1 MTKYI
6 YTYGV
11 FDLLHP
17 GHVRFLK
24 KCKELDKKTYLI
36 VGVVSDKEVKE
47 NKDPRKPILTQFERM
62 EILSH
67 LNTIDRVML
76 QATYDPVPNLISL
89 KNEGIKVEIVAKG
102 DDKFQIHGEKYLLE
116 NGGKFIFPK
125 YEEAFSTSDII
136 KKIIQNFS

>member
-1 MTKYI
+1 MNKYI

-24 KCKELDKKTYLI
+24 KCKGLIQNSYLI

-47 NKDPRKPILTQFERM
+47 NKDPRKPILSQNERM

-67 LNTIDRVML
+67 INTVDRVML
-76 QATYDPVPNLISL
+76 QATYDPVPNLIIL
-89 KNEGIKVEIVAKG
+89 KNEGIKIEMVAKG
-102 DDKFQIHGEKYLLE
+102 DDKFQIHGEKYLND
-116 NGGKFIFPK
+116 NGGKFVFPK
-125 YEEAFSTSDII
+125 YENEFSTSDII
-136 KKIIQNFS
+136 KKIIENFT

>member
-1 MTKYI
+1 MISYI

-24 KCKELDKKTYLI
+24 KCKELMPSSYLI
-36 VGVVSDKEVKE
+36 VGVVSDREVKQ
-47 NKDPRKPILTQFERM
+47 NKDSRKPILTQNERM

-67 LNTIDRVML
+67 LSTVDRVML
-76 QATYDPVPNLISL
+76 QQTYDPVPNLRFL
-89 KNEGIKVEIVAKG
+89 KNEGIQIEILAKG
-102 DDKFQIHGEKYLLE
+102 DDKFQIHGEKYVIE
-116 NGGKFIFPK
+116 NGGKFVFPK
-125 YEEAFSTSDII
+125 YENEFSTSDII